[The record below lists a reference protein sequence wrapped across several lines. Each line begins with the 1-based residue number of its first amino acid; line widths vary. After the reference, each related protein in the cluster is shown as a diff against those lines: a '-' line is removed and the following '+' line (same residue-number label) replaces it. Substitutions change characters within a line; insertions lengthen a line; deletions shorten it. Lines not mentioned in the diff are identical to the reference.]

1 MARSDWHEIVPG
13 LIWRKSQDINKVREV
28 IKRKNDDHYFLF
40 VDLDEIGDDW
50 DSPQAAMDYADTH
63 YPMEPKP

>member
-28 IKRKNDDHYFLF
+28 IKRKNDLLRFRH
-40 VDLDEIGDDW
+40 IG
-50 DSPQAAMDYADTH
+50 AG
-63 YPMEPKP
+63 